1 MRPRR
6 HCRTRAAGLV
16 FAHAIDIGAVEPL
29 LLCEVL
35 EGLAVIS
42 ARAASRR
49 VLRRMPHPDI
59 ARSIDEQRAGWVPG
73 GPGPLLGFLLPPP
86 NYLAVCVVG
95 ETVPGD
101 HLRMIVGTNA
111 DAVVAAIEQRIA
123 ELGSG

>member
-1 MRPRR
+1 M
-6 HCRTRAAGLV
+6 
-16 FAHAIDIGAVEPL
+16 
-29 LLCEVL
+29 
-35 EGLAVIS
+35 
-42 ARAASRR
+42 ASRR
-49 VLRRMPHPDI
+49 ARRG
-59 ARSIDEQRAGWVPG
+59 SGVPG
-73 GPGPLLGFLLPPP
+73 GREVGCERAQTGGSDLVDEGARVRQDGADGFRVVRDRCLSVLPPP